1 MAACLISFDLK
12 AELLLAIAAFSALGS
27 KIGSDIAQKL
37 WPTLEHSQI
46 LSTNLYDLPGS
57 VWAFHTKPQAWSTH
71 QPGSL
76 SSKPVLSGDGQR
88 TIETEPDGG
97 DVASS
102 GGTSSP
108 KVLDLLDADDAQ
120 EETGFTQDEFSGELS
135 CLLSKEEKAEQEEDK
150 ENV

>member
-1 MAACLISFDLK
+1 MVGKFLDDVPNEARELISKLLVILPSERLSVEEIKRHKYFDG
-12 AELLLAIAAFSALGS
+12 I
-27 KIGSDIAQKL
+27 
-37 WPTLEHSQI
+37 
-46 LSTNLYDLPGS
+46 
-57 VWAFHTKPQAWSTH
+57 AWSTH